1 MYGRLGLISV
11 LAAICG
17 GLVLAAPIG
26 GSADAI
32 TTAQV
37 LGTPGADRLAGTRHA
52 DVIRG
57 LAGADVLDGGQGA
70 DELYAGPGNDR
81 IDGRDSEKSRP
92 VPKTRAPRCLHVA
105 ARSSR
110 CMPLPRGADVIV
122 AGTGDD
128 IIMTRDGRPDAI
140 LCGPGHDIV
149 IADLADL
156 FSTSNPGSACETI
169 RL

>member
-1 MYGRLGLISV
+1 M
-11 LAAICG
+11 
-17 GLVLAAPIG
+17 
-26 GSADAI
+26 
-32 TTAQV
+32 TAVQV
-37 LGTPGADRLAGTRHA
+37 LGTSGADRLTGTRHG

-81 IDGRDSEKSRP
+81 IDGRDSRKSRA
-92 VPKTRAPRCLHVA
+92 VPTTRAPRCLHVVA
-105 ARSSR
+105 QSSR